1 MIFWVLSLGTNLL
14 ASTERFSWSISPQGG
29 PLPPPVRV
37 CTQCVHRYR
46 GVDPECFIHR
56 FMNLFNIQLLT
67 NTKFL
72 CISQLKLCLLSG
84 KINLIMIFFAFSL
97 ICQVHVFCQ
106 YISVAVVFLLSLC
119 RKRDNSGYTTCI
131 CYLPSNFILLFT
143 LLLVLNS
150 SCFGFFC

>member
-37 CTQCVHRYR
+37 CTQCLHRYR

-56 FMNLFNIQLLT
+56 FMNLFNIYLLT

-72 CISQLKLCLLSG
+72 CISQLKLCLLRG
-84 KINLIMIFFAFSL
+84 KINNLIMIFFAFSL

-106 YISVAVVFLLSLC
+106 YISVAVVFLFYKHKNHFVERETTLGTQPVFVTSL
-119 RKRDNSGYTTCI
+119 
-131 CYLPSNFILLFT
+131 PILF
-143 LLLVLNS
+143 
-150 SCFGFFC
+150 CFSHCFWF